1 MKSDAVRAA
10 QIFENVLADRG
21 CEQAYNEDCDLPHQV
36 WQEDRLVGEGETELA
51 AVLHAV
57 ENSGEVMPW

>member
-1 MKSDAVRAA
+1 MKSDALKAA

-21 CEQAYNEDCDLPHQV
+21 CELAYNEDEALPHQV

-57 ENSGEVMPW
+57 ENAGEVTPW